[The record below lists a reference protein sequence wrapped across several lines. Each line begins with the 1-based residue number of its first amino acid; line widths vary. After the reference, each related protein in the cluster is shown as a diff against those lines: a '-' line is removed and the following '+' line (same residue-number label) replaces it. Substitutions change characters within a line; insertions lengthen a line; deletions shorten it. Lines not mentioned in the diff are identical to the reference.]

1 MMLEKYMDSGE
12 QQVFKPGRVKSA
24 RLWVMRMEEREDA
37 LELFAASHLYSTLT
51 TGGPHCFFLP
61 TPVSINT
68 LPLED

>member
-37 LELFAASHLYSTLT
+37 LELFAASHLYSTLM
-51 TGGPHCFFLP
+51 
-61 TPVSINT
+61 
-68 LPLED
+68 